1 MLEACV
7 LIAAL
12 IVLLAL
18 LAFCLRLS
26 EASRAGKTG
35 EGARPK
41 ILPNPGSKLS
51 PSEEPAG
58 ARMEPKAP
66 VLSET
71 RGLVVAN
78 HSRKPVW
85 VGTQTVGAH
94 GDTTGRFDRDS
105 PLFSNAQAP
114 DRGWLL
120 APLSASR
127 IAVPRGWRGKIWG
140 RTDCEF
146 DSRGAGVCR
155 TGGCGCCM
163 RCLTGPAPPAT
174 VAEFALDAP
183 DGNDHFSVSLAQ
195 GYNLPMTIALV
206 RAGARSS
213 AARWG
218 PSSGCVLDLR
228 ADCPIA
234 QQVQDR
240 DGHIVGCTGA
250 TFETDDRCCRGMY
263 GPRPCG
269 DPSVPRVPCVPTP
282 SAAHY
287 KRRCPTAQSHAGD
300 TEHRIHPSRARAEFV
315 VSFHAQPPNAAL
327 TG

>member
-7 LIAAL
+7 LIAVL

-26 EASRAGKTG
+26 EAGRAGKTG
-35 EGARPK
+35 GARPK
-41 ILPNPGSKLS
+41 ILPNPGNKVSQL
-51 PSEEPAG
+51 EGPAG
-58 ARMEPKAP
+58 ASTGPGAP

-78 HSRKPVW
+78 HSQKPVW
-85 VGTQTVGAH
+85 VGTQTVGAYGATAAH
-94 GDTTGRFDRDS
+94 RDTQT
-105 PLFSNAQAP
+105 P

-120 APLSASR
+120 EPLSASR
-127 IAVPRGWRGKIWG
+127 ITVPRGWRGKIWG

-146 DSRGAGVCR
+146 DSRGAGACR

-163 RCLTGPAPPAT
+163 GCLTGPAPPAT
-174 VAEFALDAP
+174 VAEFALDTP

-195 GYNLPMTIALV
+195 GYNLPMTIVLA
-206 RAGARSS
+206 RAGAQPS

-228 ADCPIA
+228 ADCPNA

-250 TFETDDRCCRGMY
+250 ALETDDRCCRGMY

-269 DPSVPRVPCVPTP
+269 DPSVPRVPCLPTP
-282 SAAHY
+282 SAARY
-287 KRRCPTAQSHAGD
+287 KRRCPTAQSYAGD
-300 TEHRIHPSRARAEFV
+300 TEHRIYPSRARAEFV
-315 VSFHAQPPNAAL
+315 VSFHAQPPNAPL